1 VTARDGRRPE
11 QVSRD
16 GRRPEQVSPDAF
28 PRDRAGLVPPGPDP
42 KTAPKAGPLVQY
54 ALLAG
59 PLLSMLDSSIV
70 NVAVEPIA
78 RELHASLTVVQWTV
92 SGYLLALGAGLAGTA
107 YLARR
112 FGTLPVY
119 RVSVVAFTIASA
131 LCALAPAAGALVG
144 ARILQGLVA
153 APLVPLAMS
162 MLLGAG
168 HRADGAEAGQGAGA
182 APGRDSAG
190 PDPGGPDPGGANG
203 ARSISPVAGILLF
216 LGPALGPTVGGALI
230 GAAGWR
236 GIFLINVPLGA
247 LAAVAV
253 GAVPAAMAPGR
264 RPGARFD
271 LPGLILLAAAL
282 TGLLLGASQ
291 GASAGWAAPAGW
303 MPLAAGAALA
313 CCYAAWAARRD
324 QPALDLSLARQR
336 GPALSMALCALAS
349 VVTWAA
355 VFLLPVFVQSVQGRS
370 ALVAGLALAPQGLI
384 TGLST
389 ALAPRWLARLT
400 VRGTVLAG
408 FAVLAVASLGLLL
421 IAASTPL
428 WLIAL
433 ILAARSVSVGLVI
446 NPLLQALVQPLRPEQ
461 LGDANTLFNTWQRI
475 AGSFGIGLVA
485 ALYAAQA
492 RTGGPV
498 AALHLAG
505 LVLVAIAATGA
516 LGALALPALRN
527 TALAPPR

>member
-1 VTARDGRRPE
+1 VTAPARPTE
-11 QVSRD
+11 L
-16 GRRPEQVSPDAF
+16 A
-28 PRDRAGLVPPGPDP
+28 PPGTPVP
-42 KTAPKAGPLVQY
+42 RTGPLVQY

-107 YLARR
+107 SLARR
-112 FGTLPVY
+112 FGTLPAY
-119 RVSVVAFTIASA
+119 RASVIVFTAASA
-131 LCALAPAAGALVG
+131 LCALAPDAGVLVG
-144 ARILQGLVA
+144 ARVVQGLVA

-162 MLLGAG
+162 MLLG
-168 HRADGAEAGQGAGA
+168 
-182 APGRDSAG
+182 RDSK
-190 PDPGGPDPGGANG
+190 G
-203 ARSISPVAGILLF
+203 ARAISPVAGMLLF

-230 GAAGWR
+230 GAVGWR
-236 GIFLINVPLGA
+236 AIFLINVPLGA

-253 GAVPAAMAPGR
+253 RYVPAAMAPGR

-271 LPGLILLAAAL
+271 LPGLILLAAGL
-282 TGLLLGASQ
+282 TGLLLGASL
-291 GASAGWAAPAGW
+291 GASAGWTAPVTW
-303 MPLAAGAALA
+303 IPLAAGAALTA
-313 CCYAAWAARRD
+313 SYAGWAARRE
-324 QPALDLSLARQR
+324 QPALDLSLTRQR

-370 ALVAGLALAPQGLI
+370 ALVAGLAMAPQGLI

-389 ALAPRWLARLT
+389 VLAPRWLAGLS
-400 VRGTVLAG
+400 VRVTVLAG

-421 IAASTPL
+421 IVTATPL
-428 WLIAL
+428 WLIAA
-433 ILAARSVSVGLVI
+433 ILAGRSVAIGLVVA
-446 NPLLQALVQPLRPEQ
+446 PLLQALVQPLRPDQ

-485 ALYAAQA
+485 ALYATRA
-492 RTGGPV
+492 RTLGPV
-498 AALHLAG
+498 AALHSTG
-505 LVLVAIAATGA
+505 LVLVALAAVGA
-516 LGALALPALRN
+516 LGALVLPGVRN
-527 TALAPPR
+527 TAMAHY

>member
-1 VTARDGRRPE
+1 VTA
-11 QVSRD
+11 
-16 GRRPEQVSPDAF
+16 A
-28 PRDRAGLVPPGPDP
+28 P
-42 KTAPKAGPLVQY
+42 KTGAPKTGAPKTGPLVQY

-59 PLLSMLDSSIV
+59 PLLSMLDSSVV

-112 FGTLPVY
+112 FGILPVY
-119 RVSVVAFTIASA
+119 RASVIAFTVASA
-131 LCALAPAAGALVG
+131 LCALAPAAGVLVG

-162 MLLGAG
+162 MLLGD
-168 HRADGAEAGQGAGA
+168 R
-182 APGRDSAG
+182 GRDG
-190 PDPGGPDPGGANG
+190 TKGT
-203 ARSISPVAGILLF
+203 RSISPVAGILLF

-236 GIFLINVPLGA
+236 GIFLINVPLGIA
-247 LAAVAV
+247 AAVAV

-271 LPGLILLAAAL
+271 LPGLILLAAGL

-291 GASAGWAAPAGW
+291 GPSAGWAAPATW
-303 MPLAAGAALA
+303 LPLAAGAVLT
-313 CCYAAWAARRD
+313 CCYAVWARRREE
-324 QPALDLSLARQR
+324 PALDLSLARQP

-349 VVTWAA
+349 VVTWGA

-370 ALVAGLALAPQGLI
+370 ALVAGLVLAPQGLI

-389 ALAPRWLARLT
+389 ALAPRWLSRLT
-400 VRGTVLAG
+400 VRVTVLAG
-408 FAVLAVASLGLLL
+408 TVFAGFGVLAVASLGLLL
-421 IAASTPL
+421 IAAATPL

-433 ILAARSVSVGLVI
+433 ILAVRSVSVGLVI
-446 NPLLQALVQPLRPEQ
+446 NPLLQALLQPLRPDQ
-461 LGDANTLFNTWQRI
+461 LGDASTLFNTWQRI

-485 ALYAAQA
+485 ALYTTQA

-498 AALHLAG
+498 AALHAAG
-505 LVLVAIAATGA
+505 LVLIAIAAAGA
-516 LGALALPALRN
+516 LGALALPAVRN
-527 TALAPPR
+527 TALEY

>member
-1 VTARDGRRPE
+1 MTAP
-11 QVSRD
+11 
-16 GRRPEQVSPDAF
+16 PPVSPF
-28 PRDRAGLVPPGPDP
+28 PPPGQAER
-42 KTAPKAGPLVQY
+42 APAAAPRSRALVQY

-78 RELHASLTVVQWTV
+78 RELHAGLAVVQWTV

-112 FGTLPVY
+112 FGTRPVY
-119 RVSVVAFTIASA
+119 RASIIAFTAASA
-131 LCALAPAAGALVG
+131 LCALAPQAGVLVG
-144 ARILQGLVA
+144 ARALQGLVA

-162 MLLGAG
+162 MLLGG
-168 HRADGAEAGQGAGA
+168 GRDPGEQDPADQSPGGQDPG
-182 APGRDSAG
+182 GRDSG
-190 PDPGGPDPGGANG
+190 PGAAHGRG
-203 ARSISPVAGILLF
+203 AQGISPLAGVLLF

-253 GAVPAAMAPGR
+253 RAIPAALAPER
-264 RPGARFD
+264 QPGARFD
-271 LPGLILLAAAL
+271 LPGLILLAAGL

-291 GASAGWAAPAGW
+291 GASAGWSAPACW
-303 MPLAAGAALA
+303 LPLAAGAALTA
-313 CCYAAWAARRD
+313 GYAAWAQRCTEHREQPVLDLTLARR
-324 QPALDLSLARQR
+324 R
-336 GPALSMALCALAS
+336 GPVLSMALCALAS

-370 ALVAGLALAPQGLI
+370 ALAAGLALAPQGLI

-400 VRGTVLAG
+400 VRVTVLAG

-421 IAASTPL
+421 ITAATPL
-428 WLIAL
+428 WLIAV
-433 ILAARSVSVGLVI
+433 ILAARSVSIGLVI
-446 NPLLQALVQPLRPEQ
+446 NPLLQALLQPLRADQ
-461 LGDANTLFNTWQRI
+461 LGDASTLFNTWQRI

-485 ALYAAQA
+485 TLYATQA

-498 AALHLAG
+498 AALHAAG
-505 LVLVAIAATGA
+505 LVLVLIAAAGA
-516 LGALALPALRN
+516 LGSLALPAVRN
-527 TALAPPR
+527 SLLPGR